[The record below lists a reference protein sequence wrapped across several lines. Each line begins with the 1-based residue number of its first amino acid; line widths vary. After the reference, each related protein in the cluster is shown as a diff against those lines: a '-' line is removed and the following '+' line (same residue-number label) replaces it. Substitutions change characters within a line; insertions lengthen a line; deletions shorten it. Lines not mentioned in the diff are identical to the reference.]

1 MPLLFSSSSRSRRGR
16 KVPIGFGLLVLA
28 VTLCIGIEIGVLWSE
43 MMAGSSVQEDGAR
56 SSASFPESMPLGQ
69 EPDMRNYERERDEL
83 KKKVASL
90 QEELAEM
97 KDSLRKESKPK
108 PITTPVPAANIRGS
122 GPREGRLHLET
133 LKASIAASESS
144 TPLIGVLVIA
154 CRRAQYLDRALTSF
168 TKNRPDATHLPIVVS
183 QDGHDPGVK
192 QLLENSQWSSIVYSM
207 RHEQGHGNGYEKLA
221 QHYGWALGRMFDYLG
236 FKQVII
242 LEEDMEIA
250 PDFFNY
256 FLASLPLL
264 KTDPKLYCVSAW
276 NDNGYET
283 AVQDPRMIYRT
294 DFFPGLGWM
303 LTSELWAEV
312 RSRWPSGYWDEF
324 MRRPDVRKGRHCLRP
339 EISRSYTFG
348 EEGQSQGQYFAAHL
362 SRIKL
367 NTDFVDFLSD
377 TARPLRHVENEE
389 TFDRWLMNEMS
400 SCVKVTLAA
409 FDGELAGG
417 QGKCLRIEYRDSMY
431 HVFASRFGLMPDE
444 KEGIRRTAYKGCSNI
459 LLPEA

>member
-1 MPLLFSSSSRSRRGR
+1 
-16 KVPIGFGLLVLA
+16 
-28 VTLCIGIEIGVLWSE
+28 
-43 MMAGSSVQEDGAR
+43 
-56 SSASFPESMPLGQ
+56 
-69 EPDMRNYERERDEL
+69 
-83 KKKVASL
+83 
-90 QEELAEM
+90 
-97 KDSLRKESKPK
+97 
-108 PITTPVPAANIRGS
+108 
-122 GPREGRLHLET
+122 
-133 LKASIAASESS
+133 
-144 TPLIGVLVIA
+144 
-154 CRRAQYLDRALTSF
+154 
-168 TKNRPDATHLPIVVS
+168 
-183 QDGHDPGVK
+183 
-192 QLLENSQWSSIVYSM
+192 
-207 RHEQGHGNGYEKLA
+207 
-221 QHYGWALGRMFDYLG
+221 
-236 FKQVII
+236 
-242 LEEDMEIA
+242 MEIA

-303 LTSELWAEV
+303 LRSELWAEV

-367 NTDFVDFLSD
+367 NTDYVDFLSD

-417 QGKCLRIEYRDSMY
+417 QRKCLRIEYRDS
-431 HVFASRFGLMPDE
+431 
-444 KEGIRRTAYKGCSNI
+444 
-459 LLPEA
+459 